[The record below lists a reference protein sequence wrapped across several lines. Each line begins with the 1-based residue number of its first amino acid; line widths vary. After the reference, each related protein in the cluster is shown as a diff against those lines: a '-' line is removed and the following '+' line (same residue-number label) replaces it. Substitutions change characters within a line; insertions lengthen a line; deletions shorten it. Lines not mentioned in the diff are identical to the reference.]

1 MSTRRIPGGML
12 PYGQR
17 RVIHSNPRTGQVRL
31 DVGDVESIEETE
43 SNARDD

>member
-1 MSTRRIPGGML
+1 MSMRRIPGG
-12 PYGQR
+12 
-17 RVIHSNPRTGQVRL
+17 NPRTGQVRL